1 MDRGNKAELKLS
13 ENKKQSF
20 VIMKIIKSSINKLT
34 S

>member
-1 MDRGNKAELKLS
+1 MDRGNKGELKLS
-13 ENKKQSF
+13 EIKKQSF